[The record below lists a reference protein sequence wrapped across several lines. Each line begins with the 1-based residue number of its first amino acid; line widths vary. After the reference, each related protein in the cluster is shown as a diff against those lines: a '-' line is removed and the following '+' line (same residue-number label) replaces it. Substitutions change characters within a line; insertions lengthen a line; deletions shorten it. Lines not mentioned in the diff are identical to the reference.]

1 MLQKLRDSTNIE
13 SYVKR
18 IEKLERESRNLSE
31 KILVFLQEKEKDI
44 IITYHRQGYLPASIL
59 YWFTVV
65 MDQESRV
72 IFNEANTIS
81 YYTVV
86 YRNPGKLIF
95 FTTNPVSSSTI
106 NLLQASQLTGNK
118 ILFISPKPSQ
128 PHLLDMLSKYEPV
141 YIGINDELEAS
152 LLMAMAAYHAAS
164 KHYKKRMGRRG
175 ERLYEHSQ
183 EGFTPIVNELVRI
196 YMEKLENTISSNEV
210 IVTSSKMLE
219 PSATYFVETL
229 RRLSVRSHYE
239 KPEEVIGPC
248 NILLLGTS
256 VEEYFIREL
265 LFKYR
270 MMNIQLN
277 DIIMNTD
284 PLEAQLYIAIL
295 AMYLIHSKS

>member
-1 MLQKLRDSTNIE
+1 
-13 SYVKR
+13 
-18 IEKLERESRNLSE
+18 
-31 KILVFLQEKEKDI
+31 
-44 IITYHRQGYLPASIL
+44 
-59 YWFTVV
+59 VV

-118 ILFISPKPSQ
+118 ILFISPKPTQ
-128 PHLLDMLSKYEPV
+128 PHLLDMLSKYDPV
-141 YIGINDELEAS
+141 YISISDELEAS

-164 KHYKKRMGRRG
+164 KHYRTRMGRRG
-175 ERLYEHSQ
+175 ERLYKHSE
-183 EGFTPIVNELVRI
+183 EGFTPIVNELIRI
-196 YMEKLENTISSNEV
+196 YLEKLEKIINENEV

-229 RRLSVRSHYE
+229 RRLNIKSHYE

-248 NILLLGTS
+248 SLLLLGTT
-256 VEEYFIREL
+256 VEEYFIREI

-277 DIIMNTD
+277 DIVMNTD
-284 PLEAQLYIAIL
+284 PLEAQLYIALL
-295 AMYLIHSKS
+295 ALYLIHSKS